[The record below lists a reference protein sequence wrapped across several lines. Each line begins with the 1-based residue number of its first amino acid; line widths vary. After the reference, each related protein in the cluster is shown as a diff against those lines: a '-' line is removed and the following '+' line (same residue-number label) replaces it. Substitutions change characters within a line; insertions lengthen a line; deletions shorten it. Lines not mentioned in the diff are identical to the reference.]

1 MEVNVFAVISLFI
14 QQFGIIKISFK
25 HFSILAKTKEQATQL
40 PSRSCLCT
48 NCCLIECVSYK
59 IHSKTK
65 LGNRKKTKIVFN
77 FIPQNQRNIME
88 VKEIVKAEISRA
100 NK

>member
-25 HFSILAKTKEQATQL
+25 HFSILAKTKEQAIQL

-48 NCCLIECVSYK
+48 NSL
-59 IHSKTK
+59 
-65 LGNRKKTKIVFN
+65 FN

-88 VKEIVKAEISRA
+88 VKDIVKAEISRA